1 MNMAQYDHYSGGAD
15 AYTREYFDQYQST
28 ISNGEA
34 RILICFCVDTSSSM
48 SIVTNPRSE
57 LREIRGTNRDSDGN
71 SVVSVEPRFPWVKLV
86 NRLDELQK
94 VFDTML
100 TKMKANPVISH
111 SAAVSIVTFDL
122 FADCCMEF
130 TDIRSVNVSR
140 LPKLKL
146 GKDRTN
152 AARGLRMALNRLDHQ
167 RRLNESAGNESYR
180 PVLVF
185 MSDGNPTDAREAE
198 EVRQLIRERSEA
210 GELNVIPVCIGDQVD
225 ERWIRSLSKD
235 SVVYH
240 MQTNAEFEE
249 VFSIITKKFIH
260 ATMVISTD
268 QDGDNL
274 AFHADED
281 VSNTLYGV
289 QASAGN
295 SDLGNLA
302 AFMNA

>member
-1 MNMAQYDHYSGGAD
+1 MNMAQNDHYSGGAD

-34 RILICFCVDTSSSM
+34 RILICFCVDTSKSM
-48 SIVTNPRSE
+48 NIIINPPE
-57 LREIRGTNRDSDGN
+57 EVREIRGTSTNSDGN
-71 SVVSVEPRFPWVKLV
+71 MVVSVEPKYPWIKLV
-86 NRLDELQK
+86 TRLNELQK

-100 TKMKANPVISH
+100 TKMKANAVISH
-111 SAAVSIVTFDL
+111 SAVVSIITFDL

-130 TDIRSVNVSR
+130 TDIRALNVSR
-140 LPKLKL
+140 LPKLQL

-152 AARGLRMALNRLDHQ
+152 AAKGLKMALDRLDRQ
-167 RRLNESAGNESYR
+167 QRLNESAGNESYR

-185 MSDGNPTDAREAE
+185 MSDGNPTDGVEAE
-198 EVRQLIRERSEA
+198 RLRTEVRERSDA
-210 GELNVIPVCIGDQVD
+210 GKLNVIPVCIGKGVD
-225 ERWIRSLSKD
+225 ERWMRGLSAD

-240 MQTNAEFEE
+240 MQTDAEFEK
-249 VFSIITKKFIH
+249 VFSIITKKFID
-260 ATMVISTD
+260 ATMVISMD

-274 AFHADED
+274 AFQAEEN

-289 QASAGN
+289 QAAAGN
-295 SDLGNLA
+295 TDLSDLE

>member
-1 MNMAQYDHYSGGAD
+1 MNMAQNDHYSGGAD
-15 AYTREYFDQYQST
+15 AYTREYYDQYQST

-34 RILICFCVDTSSSM
+34 RILICFCVDTSKSM
-48 SIVTNPRSE
+48 NIIINPPE
-57 LREIRGTNRDSDGN
+57 QVREIRGTSKSSDGN
-71 SVVSVEPRFPWVKLV
+71 MVVSVEPKYPWIKLV
-86 NRLDELQK
+86 TRLDELQK

-100 TKMKANPVISH
+100 TKMKGNTVIAN

-130 TDIRSVNVSR
+130 TDIRGLNASR

-152 AARGLRMALNRLDHQ
+152 AAKGLKMALGRLDHQ
-167 RRLNESAGNESYR
+167 QRLNESAGNESYR

-185 MSDGNPTDAREAE
+185 MSDGNPTDGPEAE
-198 EVRQLIRERSEA
+198 RMRMEIRERSDA
-210 GELNVIPVCIGDQVD
+210 GKLNVIPVCIGEGVD
-225 ERWIRSLSKD
+225 ERWMRGLSSD

-240 MQTNAEFEE
+240 MKTDAEFEK
-249 VFSIITKKFIH
+249 VFSIITKKFIS

-274 AFHADED
+274 AFQADEN

-289 QASAGN
+289 QAAN
-295 SDLGNLA
+295 NNADLDDLA